1 MRLIHLDNVRLR
13 ELIEPAGLVE
23 SIRNGFNGSL
33 ESPPRLHQ
41 TIPGAHPSTLL
52 IMPAWQRGGDI
63 GIKMVTVDAWRS
75 RQGGEAVNGVY
86 VLLDGASGGVS
97 ALLDARV
104 LTASRTAAVSAL
116 ASSLLARKDASTLLM
131 IGTGNL
137 AAYLV
142 QMHRSVRSYSRILVW
157 GRDFVKAQALT
168 GRLRA
173 SHGDATCEAVND
185 LAAAVACADTVC
197 CATASAT
204 PLVHGSDLAR
214 GTHVDL
220 SGSFTPSM
228 READDDVFRHARV
241 IVDTYD
247 GMRESG
253 DLLGP
258 VAGGALDAPQVRDL
272 AALLG
277 DATVARQDA
286 GEITVFKAVG
296 SAIADLAVAQFFLL
310 RHHET
315 RTTGTGSIR

>member
-1 MRLIHLDNVRLR
+1 MIHLDNVRLR

-23 SIRNGFNGSL
+23 SIRNGFRGSF

-41 TIPGAHPSTLL
+41 TIPGAEPSTLL

-63 GIKMVTVDAWRS
+63 GIKMVTVDARRS

-86 VLLDGASGGVS
+86 VLLDGASGAVS

-131 IGTGNL
+131 VGTGNL

-142 QMHRSVRSYSRILVW
+142 QMHRSVRSYSSILVW
-157 GRDFVKAQALT
+157 GRDFAKAQALA
-168 GRLRA
+168 GRLRT
-173 SHGDATCEAVND
+173 SSGDTTCEAVND
-185 LAAAVACADTVC
+185 LAAAVASADTVC
-197 CATASAT
+197 CATASTA
-204 PLVHGSDLAR
+204 PLVHGSDVAP

-220 SGSFTPSM
+220 IGSFTPAM
-228 READDDVFRHARV
+228 READDDVFRRARV

-253 DLLGP
+253 DLLDP
-258 VAGGALDAPQVRDL
+258 VATGALDATEVRDL
-272 AALLG
+272 AALLS
-277 DATVARQDA
+277 DATVARRDA
-286 GEITVFKAVG
+286 EEITVFKAVG
-296 SAIADLAVAQFFLL
+296 SAIADLALAQFFLR

-315 RTTGTGSIR
+315 QTTGTGAVR